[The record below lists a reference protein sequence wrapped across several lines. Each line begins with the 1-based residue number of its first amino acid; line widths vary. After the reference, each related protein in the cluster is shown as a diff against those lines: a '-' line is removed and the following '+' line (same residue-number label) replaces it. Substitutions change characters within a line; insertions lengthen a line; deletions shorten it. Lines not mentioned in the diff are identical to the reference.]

1 MLANVPIDCHY
12 IQEPDTPSGYSRRR
26 KDPLVTTYSSLAAY
40 LRARFSNNECGAS
53 LVEYAL
59 LLALFAVVLIVA
71 VSFLGK
77 DASSKGK

>member
-1 MLANVPIDCHY
+1 
-12 IQEPDTPSGYSRRR
+12 
-26 KDPLVTTYSSLAAY
+26 LVTTYSSLAAY
-40 LRARFSNNECGAS
+40 LRARFSNNERGAS